1 MRAPID
7 AEHGEGGLL
16 RPGPGSGS
24 SKAFESHAARTD
36 GHHKKKSE
44 ARNEQPVGLGEHS

>member
-16 RPGPGSGS
+16 RSRS

-36 GHHKKKSE
+36 GHDKKKSE